1 MTANIGTI
9 LILGATSGIGEAFIR
24 YFHSKGK
31 KVIAAGRRLERL
43 QTLAA
48 QLPGLDIFEF
58 DVENISAIESKFAE
72 LFAIYPALDTVVT
85 MAGKMETLKFA
96 DASTS
101 TVASIVSEI
110 TTNFTA
116 PLVIART
123 VIPHLLS
130 LKRPTTFMPVS
141 SALAYIP
148 LAEYPVYN
156 GTKSGVHQFTVTLRT
171 QLAKTNVKV
180 IELTPPYVDT
190 ELDLKIREETFKAQ
204 GGQTS
209 ANSPMPIDEYM
220 KTVIAALESGED
232 LKEISTGFSAMGVQ
246 AWRGA
251 FQPILSQFGMAG

>member
-1 MTANIGTI
+1 MTAQIDTI
-9 LILGATSGIGEAFIR
+9 LIIGATSGIGEAFVR

-43 QTLAA
+43 QRLATE
-48 QLPGLDIFEF
+48 LPDLDTYEF
-58 DVENISAIESKFAE
+58 DIENISTIESKFAE
-72 LFAIYPALDTVVT
+72 LFTTYPTLDCVVT
-85 MAGKMETLKFA
+85 MAGKMETLNFA

-101 TVASIVSEI
+101 TAASIASEI

-130 LKRPTTFMPVS
+130 LKRPTTFITVS

-148 LAEYPVYN
+148 LREYPVYN
-156 GTKSGVHQFTVTLRT
+156 GTKSGLHQFTVTLRT
-171 QLAKTNVKV
+171 QLAGTNVKV
-180 IELTPPYVDT
+180 LELVPPYVDT
-190 ELDLKIREETFKAQ
+190 ELDLHIREETIKSQ
-204 GGQTS
+204 GGRTS
-209 ANSPMPIDEYM
+209 ANTPMPIDEYM
-220 KTVIAALESGED
+220 KTVIATLESGED

-246 AWRGA
+246 SWRGA